1 MEATPQ
7 DFYEFIQNHA
17 FGNDFRIV
25 VNGQWCSFMY
35 EQLDCFANPKGYEHS
50 VFLKGVLLPENEI
63 LNVNPGPTAV
73 KMGGISIP
81 CEIVGCDFEYENLYE
96 QSINGLHHIYLSI
109 CIQYSS
115 YAYRSG
121 SVYDAMGEIP
131 KEVKHIMEMKT
142 DPKKKT
148 FFDWIDLE

>member
-17 FGNDFRIV
+17 FGDDFRIV
-25 VNGQWCSFMY
+25 VNGQWCSLMY
-35 EQLDCFANPKGYEHS
+35 EQLDISCQPSRNEHS
-50 VFLKGVLLPENEI
+50 VFIRGILQPENEI
-63 LNVNPGPTAV
+63 RHISAGRTAV
-73 KMGGISIP
+73 KMGGLSIP
-81 CEIVGCDFEYENLYE
+81 CEIIGYDFEYASLYE
-96 QSINGLHHIYLSI
+96 RSIDGHCHIHLSI

-121 SVYDAMGEIP
+121 AISDAIGEIP
-131 KEVKHIMEMKT
+131 KEVEHIIEIKA

>member
-17 FGNDFRIV
+17 FSNDFRIV

-35 EQLDCFANPKGYEHS
+35 EQLDCYASPSSMEHS
-50 VFLKGVLLPENEI
+50 VFMKGVLLPEGEI
-63 LNVNPGPTAV
+63 ESVNCGPTAV
-73 KMGGISIP
+73 KLGGRSIP
-81 CEIVGCDFEYENLYE
+81 CEIVGCDFVYDNLYE
-96 QSINGLHHIYLSI
+96 QSIGGWRRIHLSI

-121 SVYDAMGEIP
+121 AISDAKGEIP
-131 KEVKHIMEMKT
+131 KEVKHIIEIKA